1 MKIITGLFKKKSQ
14 PRADVFLRQKN
25 GKAIGNERE
34 KIKLMSVFF
43 LCAPTQSSLR
53 EKQVSAKELKG
64 TDGQQ
69 QQQLNDGHVRL
80 FRSACRN
87 WAWLANVPRRLRAL
101 PADICANPARH
112 PQKAKSNVAKY
123 SPNELTFGPSVRSGQ
138 TRASLLR
145 SGFWWIDPAGS
156 RLTRFFLETPFPT
169 SPLQRL
175 RRLFK
180 CSSLTAICD
189 RYGPDGDER

>member
-1 MKIITGLFKKKSQ
+1 MKIITGPFKKKSQ
-14 PRADVFLRQKN
+14 PRADFWDKKMEKPSETK
-25 GKAIGNERE
+25 GK

-156 RLTRFFLETPFPT
+156 RLTRFFLETPFSYFPPST
-169 SPLQRL
+169 
-175 RRLFK
+175 FA
-180 CSSLTAICD
+180 TII
-189 RYGPDGDER
+189 